1 LGALKRRTII
11 MIMIIIIIMPCNYF
25 YINACVCAG
34 HDSDFDASRQARFP
48 YTCAPFSGY
57 EGVNPNHTGSF
68 FGFGSHLMGQF
79 YPSQD
84 TAAHAI
90 RDAAR
95 ATIMGG
101 MVIGAGSMIG
111 DGLKF
116 AGYHAIPDNMYEH
129 LSEVEKTAHR
139 AYRES
144 EKGLMTVAPFVE
156 EAV

>member
-1 LGALKRRTII
+1 
-11 MIMIIIIIMPCNYF
+11 MPCNYF

-34 HDSDFDASRQARFP
+34 HDSDFDALRQARFP

-57 EGVNPNHTGSF
+57 EGANPNHTGSF
-68 FGFGSHLMGQF
+68 FGFDSHLMGQF

-95 ATIMGG
+95 AAIMGG

-111 DGLKF
+111 DGLKY
-116 AGYHAIPDNMYEH
+116 AGYESGLGRL
-129 LSEVEKTAHR
+129 LSSPVTDTQINDHYD
-139 AYRES
+139 YRNS
-144 EKGLMTVAPFVE
+144 EKGLMSVAPFGQPVGRST
-156 EAV
+156 